1 MKDMASRCS
10 GILESAYFMVEDIM
24 YDMGKKYPN
33 GVPDKDI
40 DIWYTIKG
48 ISDSLLDMAS
58 DLDEERDR
66 IYE

>member
-33 GVPDKDI
+33 GVPDKDV
-40 DIWYTIKG
+40 DI
-48 ISDSLLDMAS
+48 
-58 DLDEERDR
+58 
-66 IYE
+66 